1 LGARALKTNDRV
13 AILRDKLA
21 MVPTSPGVYI
31 HKSADGKVLYVG
43 KAKNLQ
49 NRLKSYFHGLDSHTA
64 KTRALVS
71 RIDDFE
77 YIVVDNEN
85 ESLLLENNL
94 IKHNRPP
101 YNILLRDDKTYPYL
115 KVTLEEK
122 WPRVIQTRK
131 RRNDGGAYFGPYS
144 NAADLQATLRV
155 IQRYF
160 PLVKCT
166 PNVFKSVQRPCN
178 YYLIKKCLA
187 PCKLQVDER
196 DYRKLLER
204 VVDLLSG
211 KVNELNQAIKHEM
224 AIAAEQMQFE
234 KAALLRDQLR
244 ALEKLTQQ
252 QSVTLMPGFDAD
264 VIEFAWSHQ
273 NISVYI
279 AIVRDGK
286 FISSASH
293 LVKYSSEQFA
303 EQFEN
308 ESGEAQN
315 KESFRAEIVHQV
327 VGQFYSSHEI
337 PKNIF
342 LPSCGNDFSKE
353 QIDQLWALLNAI
365 ERDMSARQGRE
376 KTEMKLHF
384 DRKFKV
390 TGSLRGGQLRIFRD
404 SFDGLCSTVS
414 ENAKSKLQ
422 EAMQSDEA
430 VQRRLASLQSFLDLT
445 QLPAWIECYDIST
458 FQGSSTVA
466 SGVVFKDGIA
476 AKREYRKYTIR
487 EVAGQDDFASL
498 REVIRRRFKNERR
511 YEVPDVLLVDGGEP
525 QVREVAWL
533 LKSLSLDAVPLYGI
547 AKSRT
552 ERNFR
557 SNDVSVSSER
567 IVIPARNSSG
577 DLEPERPP
585 QTRLLKSNTPEFQL
599 VTQIRNEAHRFA
611 IGFHR
616 KTRDRKSLRSVLS
629 EVPGLGPKRR
639 KKLLQEFGGV
649 DKIQIADVDEIVKK
663 AKIPRDVAIALLKFL
678 NEASRDK
685 KEGLGSV

>member
-1 LGARALKTNDRV
+1 MGARALKTNDRV
-13 AILRDKLA
+13 AALRDKLA
-21 MVPTSPGVYI
+21 KVPTSPGVYI

-49 NRLKSYFHGLDSHTA
+49 NRLKSYFHGLEGHTA

-122 WPRVIQTRK
+122 WPRVIQTRR

-155 IQRYF
+155 IQRFF

-187 PCKLQVDER
+187 PCKLQVDESE
-196 DYRKLLER
+196 YRKLLDR

-211 KVNELNQAIKHEM
+211 KVNELNQAIKQEM
-224 AIAAEQMQFE
+224 ATAAQNMQFE

-252 QSVTLMPGFDAD
+252 QSVTLTPGFDAD
-264 VIEFAWSHQ
+264 VIDFAWSHQ
-273 NISVYI
+273 NVSVYI

-293 LVKYSSEQFA
+293 LVKYNSEQFA
-303 EQFEN
+303 EQSETQ
-308 ESGEAQN
+308 SGD
-315 KESFRAEIVHQV
+315 KRHTESFKAEIVHQV

-337 PKNIF
+337 PKNVF
-342 LPSCGNDFSKE
+342 LPSGRDYFGDERSRT
-353 QIDQLWALLNAI
+353 LFMLLNAI
-365 ERDMSARQGRE
+365 ETERSVRQNRARIEPRIYLDH
-376 KTEMKLHF
+376 KL
-384 DRKFKV
+384 KFS
-390 TGSLRGGQLRIFRD
+390 GSLRGAQLRIFKD
-404 SFDGLCSTVS
+404 SFEGLCTTVS

-430 VQRRLASLQSFLDLT
+430 VQRRLMGLQSFLELS
-445 QLPAWIECYDIST
+445 QVPAWIECYDIST

-466 SGVVFKDGIA
+466 SGVVFKDGVS
-476 AKREYRKYTIR
+476 AKREYRRYTIR

-511 YEVPDVLLVDGGEP
+511 YEIPDILLVDGGEP

-533 LKSLSLDAVPLYGI
+533 LKSLSLDAVPLFGI

-557 SNDVSVSSER
+557 SNDVTVSSER
-567 IVIPARNSSG
+567 IVVPVRNELG
-577 DLEPERPP
+577 ELEPERLPE
-585 QTRLLKSNTPEFQL
+585 TRLLKSNTPEFQL

-611 IGFHR
+611 ISFHR
-616 KTRDRKSLRSVLS
+616 KTRDKKSLRSVLND
-629 EVPGLGPKRR
+629 VPGLGPKRR
-639 KKLLQEFGGV
+639 KALLREFGGI
-649 DKIQIADVDEIVKK
+649 DKIQSAHVDEIVKK
-663 AKIPRDVAIALLKFL
+663 AKIPRDVANALLKFL
-678 NEASRDK
+678 NDSFEKNKRLDS
-685 KEGLGSV
+685 E

>member
-1 LGARALKTNDRV
+1 MKTNDRV
-13 AILRDKLA
+13 AALRDKLA
-21 MVPTSPGVYI
+21 KVPTSPGVYI

-49 NRLKSYFHGLDSHTA
+49 NRLKSYFHGLDGHTA

-144 NAADLQATLRV
+144 NAADLHATLRV
-155 IQRYF
+155 IQRFF

-166 PNVFKSVQRPCN
+166 PNVFRTVQRPCN

-187 PCKLQVDER
+187 PCKLQVDEIE
-196 DYRKLLER
+196 YRKLLER
-204 VVDLLSG
+204 VTDLLSG
-211 KVNELNQAIKHEM
+211 KVNELTQTIKQEM
-224 AIAAEQMQFE
+224 VSAAQNMQFE
-234 KAALLRDQLR
+234 KAAQLRDQLR

-252 QSVTLMPGFDAD
+252 QSVTLIPGFDAD
-264 VIEFAWSHQ
+264 VMDFAWSHHSV
-273 NISVYI
+273 SVYV

-286 FISSASH
+286 FVSSASH
-293 LVKYSSEQFA
+293 LVKYNSEQFV
-303 EQFEN
+303 EQFEVWN
-308 ESGEAQN
+308 ADSEQS
-315 KESFRAEIVHQV
+315 ESFRAEIVRQV
-327 VGQFYSSHEI
+327 IGRFYSSHEI

-342 LPSCGNDFSKE
+342 LPTCAE
-353 QIDQLWALLNAI
+353 LLSGGRTELIASLLEAI
-365 ERDMSARQGRE
+365 EADKAERE
-376 KTEMKLHF
+376 NRKPLALKVHL
-384 DRKFKV
+384 DRKFKDA
-390 TGSLRGGQLRIFRD
+390 GALRGTQKRIFMD
-404 SFDGLCSTVS
+404 SFDGLCATVS

-422 EAMQSDEA
+422 ESMQSDEA
-430 VQRRLASLQSFLDLT
+430 VQRRLSSLQSFLGLA
-445 QLPAWIECYDIST
+445 QLPSWIECYDIST

-466 SGVVFKDGIA
+466 SGVVFKDGVA

-511 YEVPDVLLVDGGEP
+511 YEIPDVLLVDGGEP

-533 LKSLSLDAVPLYGI
+533 LKSLGLDSVPLFGI

-557 SNDVSVSSER
+557 SNEVSVSSER
-567 IVIPARNSSG
+567 VVIPARNESG
-577 DLEPERPP
+577 ELDPERSPHT
-585 QTRLLKSNTPEFQL
+585 QFLKSNTPEFQL

-616 KTRDRKSLRSVLS
+616 KTRDKKSLRSVLND
-629 EVPGLGPKRR
+629 VPGLGPKRR
-639 KKLLQEFGGV
+639 KALLREFGGV
-649 DKIQIADVDEIVKK
+649 DRIQSVGVDEIVRRT
-663 AKIPRDVAIALLKFL
+663 KIPREVATTLISYLTDLHH
-678 NEASRDK
+678 NK
-685 KEGLGSV
+685 KSQESD

>member
-1 LGARALKTNDRV
+1 MKTNDRV
-13 AILRDKLA
+13 ASLREKLA
-21 MVPTSPGVYI
+21 KVPTSPGVYI
-31 HKSADGKVLYVG
+31 HKCSDGKVLYVG

-49 NRLKSYFHGLDSHTA
+49 NRLKSYFHGLDGHTA

-71 RIDDFE
+71 RIEDFE

-94 IKHNRPP
+94 IKHHRPP

-115 KVTLEEK
+115 KVTLEEQ

-144 NAADLQATLRV
+144 NASDLQATLRV
-155 IQRYF
+155 IQRFF

-187 PCKLQVDER
+187 PCKLQVDAKE
-196 DYRKLLER
+196 YKTMLER
-204 VVDLLSG
+204 VIDLLAG
-211 KVNELNQAIKHEM
+211 KVSELTQTIKLEM
-224 AIAAEQMQFE
+224 TDAAKNMQFE
-234 KAALLRDQLR
+234 KAAQLRDQLR

-252 QSVTLMPGFDAD
+252 QSVTLIPGFDAD
-264 VIEFAWSHQ
+264 IIDFAWSNQ
-273 NISVYI
+273 SVAVYI

-286 FISSASH
+286 FVSSGSH
-293 LVKYSSEQFA
+293 LVKYNSEQFV
-303 EQFEN
+303 EHSEDWTSKNQQMD
-308 ESGEAQN
+308 SV
-315 KESFRAEIVHQV
+315 RAEIVHQV

-337 PKNIF
+337 PEHVF
-342 LPSCGNDFSKE
+342 LPNCIEYFSGQQSGRLHLLLK
-353 QIDQLWALLNAI
+353 ALEEEKAQ
-365 ERDMSARQGRE
+365 RQNRNLVE
-376 KTEMKLHF
+376 LKLHF
-384 DRKFKV
+384 DKTLKLSS
-390 TGSLRGGQLRIFRD
+390 SLRGTQRRIFID
-404 SFDGLCSTVS
+404 SFHGLCATVS

-430 VQRRLASLQSFLDLT
+430 VQRRLVSLQSFLDLP
-445 QLPAWIECYDIST
+445 QIPAWIECYDIST

-466 SGVVFKDGIA
+466 SGVVFKDGLA
-476 AKREYRKYTIR
+476 SKRDYRKYTIR

-498 REVIRRRFKNERR
+498 REVMRRRFKNERR
-511 YEVPDVLLVDGGEP
+511 YEIPDVLLVDGGEP

-533 LKSLSLDAVPLYGI
+533 LKSLGLDSVPLFGI

-557 SNDVSVSSER
+557 SHDVAMSSER
-567 IVIPARNSSG
+567 IVIPARNESG
-577 DLEPERPP
+577 AFEPDRIPE
-585 QTRLLKSNTPEFQL
+585 TRFLKSNTPEFQI

-616 KTRDRKSLRSVLS
+616 KTRDKRSLRSLLS
-629 EVPGLGPKRR
+629 EIPGLGPKRR
-639 KKLLQEFGGV
+639 KLLLKEFGGI
-649 DKIQIADVDEIVKK
+649 DKIQISSVDEIVNKT
-663 AKIPRDVAIALLKFL
+663 KIPREVARALLDFL
-678 NEASRDK
+678 
-685 KEGLGSV
+685 KENSKNKNPAVAAE